1 MATERGAK
9 SRVPI
14 MRQAHCTRIASPDM
28 AHNLAGIAEAL
39 AIAQETGLAEGTLF
53 GFFKALQNTVEKL
66 RELEERL
73 LEAYSAGREK
83 AKEAAAQMGASV

>member
-1 MATERGAK
+1 MFELLNDLDTEINM
-9 SRVPI
+9 V
-14 MRQAHCTRIASPDM
+14 Q
-28 AHNLAGIAEAL
+28 NLAGIAEAL

-53 GFFKALQNTVEKL
+53 GFFKALHDTVEKL

>member
-1 MATERGAK
+1 MFELLNDLDTE
-9 SRVPI
+9 I
-14 MRQAHCTRIASPDM
+14 NM

-39 AIAQETGLAEGTLF
+39 AIAQETGLAEGALF
-53 GFFKALQNTVEKL
+53 GFFKALQDTVEKL

-83 AKEAAAQMGASV
+83 AKEAAVQMGVSV